1 MADSKIPPSTPADK
15 PTDIPARPLADSS
28 SDDKLDDNGD
38 PWRHPPVVPKEEGP
52 LESFARSVSETVTGP
67 LAGKPGKPKA

>member
-1 MADSKIPPSTPADK
+1 MAASKIPADK
-15 PTDIPARPLADSS
+15 PAVVPAPPAAGAPAED
-28 SDDKLDDNGD
+28 LDDNGD